1 MTMLKLE
8 INFRDRHRRGQ
19 ATVVARGDLHDADIV
34 GLCAQISGLID
45 VGVHAVVLDLSQAA
59 ACDLDTRRS
68 LVWLQDRMRTRGV
81 ALSILTSDPPV
92 PRRSAEIEAADA
104 SDSDTA
110 LDHASAA
117 STHCQQPGMPGYC
130 PETAD
135 QP

>member
-8 INFRDRHRRGQ
+8 TNSTNRHRGGQ
-19 ATVVARGDLHDADIV
+19 ATVVARGDLHDADIL
-34 GLCAQISGLID
+34 GLCAQISSLID
-45 VGVHAVVLDLSQAA
+45 VGVHAVVLDLSRAA
-59 ACDLDTRRS
+59 AGDLDTRRS

-81 ALSILTSDPPV
+81 ALSILTSDPPA

-110 LDHASAA
+110 LPNPTALSRHNE
-117 STHCQQPGMPGYC
+117 QPSEPGYR

>member
-1 MTMLKLE
+1 M
-8 INFRDRHRRGQ
+8 NSSNRHRRGQ

-45 VGVHAVVLDLSQAA
+45 VGVHAVVLDLSRAA
-59 ACDLDTRRS
+59 AGDPDTRRS

-81 ALSILTSDPPV
+81 ALSILTSDPPA
-92 PRRSAEIEAADA
+92 PRRSAESEAADA
-104 SDSDTA
+104 SDSDTTP
-110 LDHASAA
+110 DHASAP
-117 STHCQQPGMPGYC
+117 STHCEQPSMPGYR

>member
-1 MTMLKLE
+1 MSMLKLE
-8 INFRDRHRRGQ
+8 MNTRNRHGRGQ

-45 VGVHAVVLDLSQAA
+45 VGVRAVVLDLSRAA
-59 ACDLDTRRS
+59 ACDLDTQRS
-68 LVWLQDRMRTRGV
+68 LIWLKDRMRTRGV
-81 ALSILTSDPPV
+81 ALSILTSDPPL

-110 LDHASAA
+110 VDHASAA
-117 STHCQQPGMPGYC
+117 STHCEQPGMPGYC

>member
-8 INFRDRHRRGQ
+8 MNSSNRHRRGQ

-45 VGVHAVVLDLSQAA
+45 VGVHAVVLDLSRAA
-59 ACDLDTRRS
+59 AGDPDTRRS

-81 ALSILTSDPPV
+81 ALSILTSDPPA
-92 PRRSAEIEAADA
+92 PRRSAESAAADA
-104 SDSDTA
+104 SDADTTP
-110 LDHASAA
+110 DHASAP
-117 STHCQQPGMPGYC
+117 STHCEQPSMPGYR